1 MSSLQA
7 LLEKGYF
14 PRELPPPF
22 NTDTFASFAFSHG
35 AAWNTKS
42 WQMKMS
48 MTTTSAQGEPKLPQ
62 TAVESLVVVGD
73 SSRKGNLRTFS
84 SLTGSRRRRR
94 HPPLVG
100 H

>member
-48 MTTTSAQGEPKLPQ
+48 KTTTSAQGEPKAAANSGGITGGSGGQLK
-62 TAVESLVVVGD
+62 
-73 SSRKGNLRTFS
+73 KGKFTY
-84 SLTGSRRRRR
+84 
-94 HPPLVG
+94 V
-100 H
+100 